1 MPLRTIRQLE
11 SLCPFSKTGRNY
23 LALQKISKLILR
35 VALVLACVMRLN
47 AATSAIKTIHVG
59 TNPGQIVVNPSS
71 HTAFVVNQGSNNVSL
86 IDTEKLKVKA
96 VITVGTSP
104 IGIAANPSSNKVY
117 VANSG
122 SGTVT
127 PISGTTASTPWTVG
141 GTPSAVVV
149 DAVLNQLYVMDTSLN
164 RIDILNAGTGAA
176 IATISTSLQPRAMT
190 VNIATH
196 ALFVACSGSSSGS
209 VVVIDGVHHSL
220 ITTVAVAKGSTSISV
235 DPVTNIVIVESP
247 STNTHTA
254 INAATGYSVQSQTL
268 SGPLGSAY
276 GEDLFF
282 VSESGSTG
290 VGFTGGNTGT
300 FTIGNFY
307 DTTLLGSAGLT
318 VNPSSNQMVLLY
330 PSGNAA
336 FLIDLTNPII
346 TNPYHELT
354 AGFDVAGAAFDPL
367 AGRLFITNSTDNT
380 VSVFNVSESSASQ
393 LVDAYEGPFGGN
405 SINYNFID
413 SNPATGMMYTLRLGN
428 LFAINEA
435 VAGAGANGTSQNTAG
450 VTTIPLAST
459 FSASVA
465 VNAATNKIY
474 VGDYVNTYVV
484 DGATNTATLLSLPA
498 NTQIR
503 SFAVNNGTNQ
513 IVGWDYFTG
522 NVLILDG
529 STNAVVKTISTGT
542 GSAIG
547 PMQVDAAK
555 DMIYLG
561 GLQAVYIINP
571 ATGTLVTSLPIA
583 GQAMSAALNAPK
595 NLLYVLDNFDKLTV
609 INTSTNTVVTTIS
622 VPSGTPNAVAVNP
635 LSGNY
640 YVAMG
645 FDVYEYSGAT
655 NALLKHFS
663 NTAYPLIS
671 EAVSLAVNPLTDL
684 IYVGSGSGTLSSV
697 LAVIDER
704 SGTVSAIPDLYDVAT
719 WALNLD
725 LGSGVLGGAGY
736 SYTNLIFPSSS
747 VAGSDVPIAMSGTGV
762 VDSLT
767 IASTPLFRT
776 TNTQPSFKISATSS
790 FGSSATSLVP
800 TKAFY
805 QVDGWQGTWRSA
817 TLKPQSGTQ
826 TSSGTIKV
834 PSVLTTGRHILYM
847 YSELGDVATI
857 QAGLPSGN
865 SVANS
870 PVISP
875 IAAVV
880 FTVEK

>member
-1 MPLRTIRQLE
+1 MPLRTIQLLE
-11 SLCPFSKTGRNY
+11 LLCPFSTTVCNNRRQLSN
-23 LALQKISKLILR
+23 LVFR
-35 VALVLACVMRLN
+35 VALVLAFTTPSH
-47 AATSAIKTIHVG
+47 AATNAIKTIPVG
-59 TNPGQIVVNPSS
+59 TNPGQIVVNPNA
-71 HTAFVVNQGSNNVSL
+71 HTAYVVNQGSNSVSAL
-86 IDTEKLKVKA
+86 DTQQLKVKK

-104 IGIAANPSSNKVY
+104 MGIAVNPAVNKVY

-122 SGTVT
+122 SGTIT
-127 PISGTTASTPWTVG
+127 PISGITAATPWAVG

-149 DAVLNQLYVMDTSLN
+149 DSVLNQLYVMDTGLQQ
-164 RIDILNAGTGAA
+164 IDILNAGTGAA
-176 IATISTSLQPRAMT
+176 IGTIAISLQPTAMT

-196 ALFVACSGSSSGS
+196 AVFVACSGSSAGS
-209 VVVIDGVHHSL
+209 VVVIDGVHHSV
-220 ITTVAVAKGSTSISV
+220 ITSVAVAKGSTSISV
-235 DPVTNIVIVESP
+235 DPATNIVIVESP

-254 INAATGYSVQSQTL
+254 INAASGYSVQTQTISQ
-268 SGPLGSAY
+268 PWGSAY
-276 GEDLFF
+276 GAGLFL
-282 VSESGSTG
+282 VSEYGSTG

-318 VNPSSNQMVLLY
+318 VNPSSNQMVVLY
-330 PSGNAA
+330 PAGDAA

-346 TNPYHELT
+346 TQPYHELT
-354 AGFDVAGAAFDPL
+354 AGFNVAGAAFDPL

-380 VSVFNVSESSASQ
+380 VSAFNVSESSASQ
-393 LVDAYEGPFGGN
+393 LVDAYEGQYGGN

-435 VAGAGANGTSQNTAG
+435 AAGAGADGMSQNSTG
-450 VTTIPLAST
+450 VTTIPLASPY
-459 FSASVA
+459 SATVA

-474 VGDYVNTYVV
+474 VGDYQNTYVV
-484 DGATNTATLLSLPA
+484 DGATNVATSLSLPA

-503 SFAVNNGTNQ
+503 TFAVNNGTNE
-513 IVGWDYFTG
+513 IVGWDYYTG

-542 GSAIG
+542 GSSIG
-547 PMQVDAAK
+547 PIQVDAAK
-555 DMIYLG
+555 DMLYLG
-561 GLQAVYIINP
+561 GLQAVYVINP
-571 ATGTLVTSLPIA
+571 AAGTLVTTLPIP

-609 INTSTNTVVTTIS
+609 INTSTNTIVTTIS
-622 VPSGTPNAVAVNP
+622 PSGTPYAVAVNP

-655 NALLKHFS
+655 NKLVKHFS
-663 NTAYPLIS
+663 YTSYPEIT

-684 IYVGSGSGTLSSV
+684 IYVGTGSGSLNSV

-704 SGTVSAIPDLYDVAT
+704 TQTVSAIPDLYDPT
-719 WALNLD
+719 TYALNLD

-736 SYTNLIFPSSS
+736 SYTNLLFPSSS
-747 VAGSDVPIAMSGTGV
+747 VAGSDVPITVSGTGV
-762 VDSLT
+762 VDTYT

-776 TNTQPSFKISATSS
+776 RNLQPSFRISATSS

-805 QVDGWQGTWRSA
+805 QVDGWQGTWKTA
-817 TLKPQSGTQ
+817 TLKLQSGTL
-826 TSSGTIKV
+826 TSSGTIKI
-834 PSVLTTGRHILYM
+834 SSALTTGRHILYM
-847 YSELGDVATI
+847 YADVGDVATI
-857 QAGLPSGN
+857 QAGLPTGN

-870 PVISP
+870 PVLSP
-875 IAAVV
+875 VAAVV